1 MVEAPK
7 LKPMSRPFPW
17 LQDISMLATCH
28 NYVVVALDQIVI
40 FLGKNQDQIVTI
52 NDPKFVP
59 ICQHCG
65 ATKHTCPICLKSKSK
80 RSLS

>member
-1 MVEAPK
+1 
-7 LKPMSRPFPW
+7 
-17 LQDISMLATCH
+17 MLLL
-28 NYVVVALDQIVI
+28 VALDQVVI

-65 ATKHTCPICLKSKSK
+65 ATKHTCPVCLKSKSK
-80 RSLS
+80 RCVS